1 MAISRANTNITSTHA
16 QGTIYSTS
24 SLKAFLIDAQAA
36 LTTEDDTSGEAMEQI
51 IAICQPHMYYSAG
64 SAQTITVICDAHSW
78 DATSLQ
84 RQIRNLGSTAGGANN
99 FDLSSAT
106 VVDASA
112 LVAS

>member
-36 LTTEDDTSGEAMEQI
+36 LTNEDDTSGEAMEQI

-64 SAQTITVICDAHSW
+64 SAQTITVICDGHSW

-84 RQIRNLGSTAGGANN
+84 RAIRNCGATAGAGNA

-106 VVDASA
+106 VVDASSLTA
-112 LVAS
+112 A

>member
-1 MAISRANTNITSTHA
+1 MAISKANTNITGTHA

-51 IAICQPHMYYSAG
+51 IALVQPHMYYSA
-64 SAQTITVICDAHSW
+64 STAQTITVICDGHSW
-78 DATSLQ
+78 DATSMQ
-84 RQIRNLGSTAGGANN
+84 RQIQALGSTAGGSNN

-106 VVDASA
+106 VVEASSLTA
-112 LVAS
+112 A